1 MTYKTNRHYSESI
14 HDIVTKS
21 YTYQNTEI
29 HFFFQRSIKR
39 GLKKSHTSHTFE
51 RYSCTYTSDNQC
63 KTVQDKTETQR
74 SVRKME
80 KAVKSQGSLNKLVEK
95 QA

>member
-1 MTYKTNRHYSESI
+1 L
-14 HDIVTKS
+14 
-21 YTYQNTEI
+21 QNLTHLKI
-29 HFFFQRSIKR
+29 QKFIFFLRSIKK

-51 RYSCTYTSDNQC
+51 RYSYTYTSDNQC

-74 SVRKME
+74 SVRKM
-80 KAVKSQGSLNKLVEK
+80 KQVVISQGSLNKLVEK